1 MVLLLLKIGLMASH
15 EPIESKTVCQINEVQ
30 TATSFP
36 MDALDPSGSEYY
48 FQSSGHLFE
57 EWDRAMNKSEVLR
70 ALEWVDQIARD
81 GDADLLAKARLA
93 LEEELHSQRNTTSP
107 EKAYKVAL
115 ESFVRKHG
123 REPLEDVI
131 EEE

>member
-1 MVLLLLKIGLMASH
+1 MVLYLLKIGLMTSR
-15 EPIESKTVCQINEVQ
+15 EPVESKTVCQINEVQ
-30 TATSFP
+30 TATCFP
-36 MDALDPSGSEYY
+36 LDALDPSGLEYY
-48 FQSSGHLFE
+48 FQSSGHCFE
-57 EWDRAMNKSEVLR
+57 TWDLPMNKSEVLR

-107 EKAYKVAL
+107 EKAYKVAV

-131 EEE
+131 EED